1 MEKHSKLLRVTMG
14 AIYPFIIIFGL
25 YVIFNGHTTPGGGFQ
40 GGAILSAV
48 FIVQYF
54 TTYQKTTSLQLL
66 NKIEKILYLA
76 LVLVAI
82 LFVFE
87 FRGSVPDMFKPYY
100 LVTMNT
106 LIGIKVACGLSII
119 FYRFVLFESR

>member
-14 AIYPFIIIFGL
+14 ATYPFIIIFGL
-25 YVIFNGHTTPGGGFQ
+25 YVIFNGHTSPGGGFQ

-54 TTYQKTTSLQLL
+54 TTYEKTTSLLLL

-76 LVLVAI
+76 LILMAV

-87 FRGSVPDMFKPYY
+87 FRNAIPYFFKPYY
-100 LVTMNT
+100 LLTMNT